1 MTVVMPPE
9 WQMKF
14 MGLGQSGTK
23 GLENR
28 FRDEYFNTKGKH
40 RYLRSASKYRGNNP
54 QQRRRDRERYKK
66 IGSRQYARNAYNA
79 IKDARKIHAGL
90 YKMNLFRQV
99 GWRESEIRTENDWN
113 RFLRDVE
120 NAGGM
125 DAVKAKA
132 AESAWYTMN
141 NDPQFR
147 KQKAIWSKYLKPEGS
162 GKPAPAGGGGQ
173 GSGGGMPGGSGGGF
187 GGGMPGGGGTGMPGG
202 MPGGFGGGAQGG
214 RGNWSHGSGLPGG
227 NNSMGD
233 SFSGSRGASGRGRRG
248 SSTGGRRWGG
258 RPSTGLAGGQGGRG
272 RMSQNDF
279 RRRYGK
285 VDGSRPGR
293 GRNSRMSQN
302 DFRRRYGKVDGSR
315 PGRGGRWWFR
325 QGMPG
330 TSGWWRSQRGG
341 PYQTGNKGGGPNRGQ
356 YGTRNN
362 PGMPGAN
369 VDGSRP
375 GLGGFGRPF
384 RGRLNV
390 GGSRS
395 RQQGRKTPYMQ
406 RGYGRRFDR
415 FRKGLG
421 SKRPAPI
428 GGSRGGGSSRGGGGF
443 RGFVNPYT
451 LARRRGY
458 KGSYGDWMQ
467 TEDGQKYKRNIE
479 AGWKY

>member
-1 MTVVMPPE
+1 MTVLMPPE

-120 NAGGM
+120 NSGGM

-258 RPSTGLAGGQGGRG
+258 RPSTGLAGGRGQTGGRYGRPMPPRNPRGGGVAGGGRWNWNPGTRQWDDRGGQGGRG
-272 RMSQNDF
+272 
-279 RRRYGK
+279 
-285 VDGSRPGR
+285 
-293 GRNSRMSQN
+293 RMSQN

-341 PYQTGNKGGGPNRGQ
+341 PYQSGNKGGGPNRGQ

-362 PGMPGAN
+362 PGMPGSYRKAWPGFN
-369 VDGSRP
+369 RGDVPRNHGGRWGTGLAGGRYGGRRPLFGSRQNATWDP
-375 GLGGFGRPF
+375 
-384 RGRLNV
+384 
-390 GGSRS
+390 
-395 RQQGRKTPYMQ
+395 
-406 RGYGRRFDR
+406 RRR
-415 FRKGLG
+415 
-421 SKRPAPI
+421 I
-428 GGSRGGGSSRGGGGF
+428 GSRGGRYQTIH
-443 RGFVNPYT
+443 NP
-451 LARRRGY
+451 R
-458 KGSYGDWMQ
+458 KYGP
-467 TEDGQKYKRNIE
+467 NI
-479 AGWKY
+479 